1 MDLIR
6 QNSLT
11 PLSLEEWTM
20 KRVKRTA
27 VIVIPKEPF
36 INWANSVDDRNVKFG
51 DNPTPEHTIY
61 LIEDIPDY
69 VVDTVDIIKPHFEF
83 IFMEELNSWHR
94 LESDW
99 PPNRDLETFLEW
111 FEIQIHSMVLDLP
124 RGRLK
129 TERYTH

>member
-1 MDLIR
+1 
-6 QNSLT
+6 
-11 PLSLEEWTM
+11 M

-27 VIVIPKEPF
+27 VIVIPKRPY
-36 INWANSVDDRNVKFG
+36 INWANSVDDGHVKFG
-51 DNPTPEHTIY
+51 DNPSPEHTIY
-61 LIEDIPDY
+61 LVEDISDY
-69 VVDTVDIIKPHFEF
+69 VVDTVEIIKPHFEF
-83 IFMEELNSWHR
+83 IFKEELNSWHR

-129 TERYTH
+129 TERYTP